1 MLGNVLRPWYRLTL
15 RTLVVVPIRDKGKR
29 EGQGEKGGFE
39 ISDLKV
45 SSSKMKGLR
54 LINPKMSRVV
64 NKI

>member
-1 MLGNVLRPWYRLTL
+1 
-15 RTLVVVPIRDKGKR
+15 VPIRDKGKR

-54 LINPKMSRVV
+54 LINTKMSRVV